1 MSDTTDYKQLAFKL
15 QDDIKTLN
23 WERAQKDIPFLKEM
37 KERIEKY
44 QQSKDVTQIE
54 MVFTMIDD
62 WVAELEKL

>member
-62 WVAELEKL
+62 WVAELEKH